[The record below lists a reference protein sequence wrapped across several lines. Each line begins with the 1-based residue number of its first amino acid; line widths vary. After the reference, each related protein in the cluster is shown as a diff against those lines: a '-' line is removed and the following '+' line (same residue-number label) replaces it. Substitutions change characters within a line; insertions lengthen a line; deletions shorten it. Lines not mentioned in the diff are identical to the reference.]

1 MYHDAISNMVE
12 LQADAVSLPLHWV
25 LFEVLPSMVLVLA
38 VRCPVFREA
47 RSGPNFSSP
56 RSGPVF
62 RDPRESLLKIVQKNA
77 RLGFC
82 EVQTS

>member
-12 LQADAVSLPLHWV
+12 LQADTASLPLHRV
-25 LFEVLPSMVLVLA
+25 LFEVLLSMVLVLA

-47 RSGPNFSSP
+47 QSGLNFSSP

-62 RDPRESLLKIVQKNA
+62 RDPQLLSGRVS
-77 RLGFC
+77 F
-82 EVQTS
+82 